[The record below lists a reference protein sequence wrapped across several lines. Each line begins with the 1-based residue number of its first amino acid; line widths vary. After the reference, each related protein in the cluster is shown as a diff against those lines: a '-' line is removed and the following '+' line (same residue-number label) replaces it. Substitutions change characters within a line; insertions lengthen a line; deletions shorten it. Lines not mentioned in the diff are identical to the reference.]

1 MINCEGNKTDM
12 FLPLKFEVRQKP
24 KTFST
29 DLFKNAFG
37 EIPNELNDLTT
48 SPLNQQP
55 INAAS
60 VR

>member
-37 EIPNELNDLTT
+37 EIPNELNDLSNASHT
-48 SPLNQQP
+48 QQMP
-55 INAAS
+55 AS

>member
-24 KTFST
+24 KTEKT

-37 EIPNELNDLTT
+37 ENQQQPLNDL
-48 SPLNQQP
+48 SQMPLNSES
-55 INAAS
+55 ADF
-60 VR
+60 

>member
-37 EIPNELNDLTT
+37 EGIVN
-48 SPLNQQP
+48 
-55 INAAS
+55 
-60 VR
+60 